1 LILVSKLFKRMVVDA
16 FIYHKY
22 CKSRSCIM
30 ALTLQLEQKCSILCG
45 EVGNYTTNDSC
56 KMKFPRSSL

>member
-1 LILVSKLFKRMVVDA
+1 LILISKLFKRMVVDA
-16 FIYHKY
+16 LIYHKY

-45 EVGNYTTNDSC
+45 EVENYTTNYSY